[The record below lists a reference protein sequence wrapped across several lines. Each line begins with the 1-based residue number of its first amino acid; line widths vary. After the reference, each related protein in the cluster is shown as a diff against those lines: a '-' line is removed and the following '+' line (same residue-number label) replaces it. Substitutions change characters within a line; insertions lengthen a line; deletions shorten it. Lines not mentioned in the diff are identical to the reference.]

1 MDESSRASI
10 SARFSS
16 PGMPKIYSTPSFSR
30 QRTKSSA
37 VFMRKRALHRQVRRR
52 HERATN
58 CARSSV
64 GAALLGALLVDEEVH
79 DLDHGVEVA
88 VDLAAVDDVFAVDN
102 YRRCGFGVIA
112 TGHFLS
118 AAQLG
123 LDREGIEG
131 LYENV
136 VADDL
141 YGEVLHN
148 AVIGGASALLGSVG
162 VDQGLVVFGAPAER
176 RAGVLIAGEDGP
188 VCGQYRRHAAVVD

>member
-1 MDESSRASI
+1 MDVSSRASS

-52 HERATN
+52 HERATIYA
-58 CARSSV
+58 CSSV
-64 GAALLGALLVDEEVH
+64 GAVLLGALLVDEEVH
-79 DLDHGVEVA
+79 DLDYGVEVA

-112 TGHFLS
+112 TSHILR

-131 LYENV
+131 FFVFV
-136 VADDL
+136 V
-141 YGEVLHN
+141 V
-148 AVIGGASALLGSVG
+148 VVLLG
-162 VDQGLVVFGAPAER
+162 
-176 RAGVLIAGEDGP
+176 
-188 VCGQYRRHAAVVD
+188 